1 MIFEEY
7 NNDSLVLTEK
17 IRDIISNN
25 GEYIDNINVRNDGII
40 DFDNTSFINI
50 NRNILDKISQY
61 TNVRGFT
68 ATGQLGVSDTIADMD
83 VIAGDVLSIYSPVLD
98 LIKLIKSKA
107 IWFYNCHIR
116 NTNIEC
122 EYINAFGTSFH
133 NCNAHVSGSFEMMP
147 DTVIENCQIDSPI
160 IYITD
165 ESRTICSSIFG
176 RIPVVGELFRIMDSI
191 DTQSFID
198 QIPPSTFKSFNPI
211 NAYGMDYAKDTLMII
226 HYINC
231 AKLFFVRNC
240 DRSIRFR
247 QLYMANHDHYYG
259 RFECSSEWELYITS
273 AY

>member
-7 NNDSLVLTEK
+7 NNDSLVLAEK

-25 GEYIDNINVRNDGII
+25 GEYADNINVRDDGII
-40 DFDNTSFINI
+40 DFDNTSSINI

-61 TNVRGFT
+61 TNVHGFT
-68 ATGQLGVSDTIADMD
+68 ATGWLGVSGTITDMD
-83 VIAGDVLSIYSPVLD
+83 VIAGDKLAIYSPVLD
-98 LIKLIKSKA
+98 LIKLIKSTT

-122 EYINAFGTSFH
+122 ENVCAFGTSFH
-133 NCNAHVSGSFEMMP
+133 NCNIRTSDDFEIMP
-147 DTVIENCQIDSPI
+147 DTVIENCQIDSPV
-160 IYITD
+160 IYIND
-165 ESRTICSSIFG
+165 ESRVICNSIFG
-176 RIPVVGELFRIMDSI
+176 RIPVVSELFRIMDSI
-191 DTQSFID
+191 NAQSITD
-198 QIPPSTFKSFNPI
+198 QIPPSTFKNFNPI

-247 QLYMANHDHYYG
+247 QLYMANHEHYYG
-259 RFECSSEWELYITS
+259 RFECLDGWELYITS
-273 AY
+273 TY